1 MARENSGKGVRGHC
15 VGIRLYRTVEVRP
28 GSSVRSGS
36 ATERNNDASCVCL
49 SLSRTHTYTDGLM
62 DVVMLLCWRAAAGKT
77 ESAYSKRSA
86 LQLLLL
92 LRYANAAIP

>member
-1 MARENSGKGVRGHC
+1 VVKGWGHC
-15 VGIRLYRTVEVRP
+15 GGIRLYRTVEVRP
-28 GSSVRSGS
+28 GSSVRSVYSQLLS
-36 ATERNNDASCVCL
+36 ATTTLAVCVCL
-49 SLSRTHTYTDGLM
+49 SLSRTHIHTDGLM

-92 LRYANAAIP
+92 LR